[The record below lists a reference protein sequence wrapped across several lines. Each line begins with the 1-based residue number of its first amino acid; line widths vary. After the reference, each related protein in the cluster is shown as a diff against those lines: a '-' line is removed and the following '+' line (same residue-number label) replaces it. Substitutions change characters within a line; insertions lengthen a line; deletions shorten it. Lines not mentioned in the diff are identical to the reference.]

1 MKSEQGNNLSEMV
14 YHYLLDMI
22 LSMKIKPGDRIP
34 EARIASEFGI
44 SRTPIRDAMRQL
56 ANDGILNLYPNRF
69 AEVANW
75 DENIIKEIGITRAHL
90 DNLAAKL
97 AIFYGSNADF
107 NRMMEHAKNCL
118 QAALEDDVARK
129 IKEDCAFHL
138 ELSVI
143 AQNRQ
148 LIEFQKKIYLKIEFL
163 QSWRGDFLENPQEQ
177 YRQHE
182 EIVSALTE
190 RDEQEV
196 IRLLTRH
203 NIHFHNLEEDF
214 PVDFFIKP

>member
-1 MKSEQGNNLSEMV
+1 MKLEQSSNLSEMV

-22 LSMKIKPGDRIP
+22 LSMRIKPGDRIP
-34 EARIASEFGI
+34 EAKIASQFGI

-75 DENIIKEIGITRAHL
+75 DEDIIREIGVTRAHL

-118 QAALEDDVARK
+118 QAALEEDVARK

-143 AQNRQ
+143 ARNRQ
-148 LIEFQKKIYLKIEFL
+148 LIEFQKKVYLKIEFL

-190 RDEQEV
+190 RDEKKV
-196 IRLLTRH
+196 IHLLTHH
-203 NIHFHNLEEDF
+203 NMHFHDLEKDF
-214 PVDFFIKP
+214 PVEFFI